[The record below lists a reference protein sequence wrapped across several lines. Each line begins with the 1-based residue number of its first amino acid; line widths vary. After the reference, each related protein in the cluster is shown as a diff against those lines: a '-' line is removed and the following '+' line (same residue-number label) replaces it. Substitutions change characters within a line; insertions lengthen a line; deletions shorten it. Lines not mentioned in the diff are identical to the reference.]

1 MPSLDFTEVE
11 VDPAVM
17 GAGLGPV
24 STPLEQAVRI
34 TDTRATQPNR
44 SR

>member
-11 VDPAVM
+11 VDPAEM
-17 GAGLGPV
+17 GARLGV
-24 STPLEQAVRI
+24 VFAPLEQAVRV
-34 TDTRATQPNR
+34 TDTRVMQPNR

>member
-17 GAGLGPV
+17 GAGLGAV
-24 STPLEQAVRI
+24 FAPLKQAVRV